1 MTQRQWK
8 LRMDCSY
15 EGANNKTTSL
25 KVEQRHEDGSWKP
38 LEISVQSPGFLIFVY
53 SLLTCQHQYMHTNAA
68 ESGLILSGSHGTL
81 DLCAGQDWMLID
93 LRVHFEAKLT
103 SGSPT
108 AEKISYIE
116 GRMNQC
122 PVSRNIHC
130 SGEHA
135 SRVTFV

>member
-1 MTQRQWK
+1 MANRQWN
-8 LRMDCSY
+8 LRMDCTY
-15 EGANNKTTSL
+15 EGANNKTNSL
-25 KVEQRHEDGSWKP
+25 KVEQRQDDGSWKP

-68 ESGLILSGSHGTL
+68 ESGLLLSGSHGTL
-81 DLCAGQDWMLID
+81 ELTAGQDWKLID
-93 LRVHFEAKLT
+93 LRVRFEAKLI

-108 AEKISYIE
+108 AEQITYIE

-135 SRVTFV
+135 SHVSFV